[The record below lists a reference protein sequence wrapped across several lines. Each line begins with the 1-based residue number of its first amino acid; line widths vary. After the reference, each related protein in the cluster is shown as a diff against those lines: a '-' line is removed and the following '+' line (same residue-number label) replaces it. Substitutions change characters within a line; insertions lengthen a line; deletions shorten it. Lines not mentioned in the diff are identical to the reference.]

1 MLLRPVDY
9 FFVFWFAQAAA
20 STAYVAWD
28 QYRNNPGP
36 TVVKSGFI
44 LVTLN
49 MGPLGLLLYVLADQE
64 PRPGEH
70 ETLSRHCGKQGVGS
84 TIHCVAGRH
93 WDYPSG
99 SHHSDARTSGV
110 DRSYVD
116 IRQRVRLRPVYLSI
130 AVHEIDDGWDPKSR
144 KLNEPRVQTRL
155 VRAHGI
161 AALAR

>member
-70 ETLSRHCGKQGVGS
+70 ETLIKALWKAR
-84 TIHCVAGRH
+84 RRLN
-93 WDYPSG
+93 
-99 SHHSDARTSGV
+99 HS
-110 DRSYVD
+110 
-116 IRQRVRLRPVYLSI
+116 LRRRAPLGLS
-130 AVHEIDDGWDPKSR
+130 
-144 KLNEPRVQTRL
+144 
-155 VRAHGI
+155 
-161 AALAR
+161 